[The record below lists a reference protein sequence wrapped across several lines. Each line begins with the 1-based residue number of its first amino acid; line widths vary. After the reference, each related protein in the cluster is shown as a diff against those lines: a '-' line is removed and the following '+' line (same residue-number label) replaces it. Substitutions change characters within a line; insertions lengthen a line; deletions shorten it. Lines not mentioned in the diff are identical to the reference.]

1 MNEYYSKF
9 VDFCKRY
16 GLYDEKIFNYLRRNS
31 FMFDFRD
38 DDYRSSIGARLIY
51 NNGKVDM
58 VNLVVP
64 YIDDDDVTVLINIHE
79 YTHGVIYYKKLGKE
93 YDSDKDINREILP
106 MLYEKLYMLENMD
119 NTSLVEYENY
129 LNGIVINSDDEVY
142 KLGLA
147 CRDHIIDRYSNGFN
161 FNRLHKITGMVSRK
175 VRVLG
180 RIEQFKSYLR

>member
-9 VDFCKRY
+9 IDFCKRY
-16 GLYDEKIFNYLRRNS
+16 GLYDKDAFDYLRRNS
-31 FMFDFRD
+31 SMFDFRD

-64 YIDDDDVTVLINIHE
+64 YFDDDITVLINIHE
-79 YTHGVIYYKKLGKE
+79 YTHGLMYYKKLGTE

-129 LNGIVINSDDEVY
+129 LNGIAINSDDEVY

-147 CRDHIIDRYSNGFN
+147 CRDHIIDRYNNGFN
-161 FNRLHKITGMVSRK
+161 FNRLHKITGMVSMK

-180 RIEQFKSYLR
+180 RIEQVKSYLR